1 MKSNCTTCS
10 RRSRRVGLTLI
21 EVVAAIVIL
30 GTILVG
36 VVLARSRHTRQIRL
50 AQRKATAVR
59 LADRLLTDWWTDPNG
74 VPVGQSGPVD
84 PEGTLVWETRERT
97 TPGAR
102 RIGGRVVE
110 LTVRN
115 AETTSAF
122 PTEGPLVSV
131 QLVLPFPQPA
141 GDDPNAPLPTRAREG
156 S

>member
-50 AQRKATAVR
+50 AGRKAAAVQ

-74 VPVGQSGPVD
+74 VPVGRSGSVG
-84 PEGTLVWETRERT
+84 ENGTFVWETREL
-97 TPGAR
+97 PR
-102 RIGGRVVE
+102 RDSRALGGRVVE

-115 AETTSAF
+115 AEVNSAF
-122 PTEGPLVSV
+122 PTAEPLTRV
-131 QLVLPFPQPA
+131 QLVLPLPPEE
-141 GDDPNAPLPTRAREG
+141 GDDANAAPSNREARP
-156 S
+156 